1 MAKAP
6 LIVIVDD
13 DDSVREAT
21 KNLIRVLGYHV
32 DAFASAEDFLNS
44 DLVPATSCLITDVQM
59 PGMSGVELQRE
70 LSAGG
75 HRTPIIFVTAYPD
88 EAIETRVIRN
98 GAIGYLSKPLQ
109 EQSLLA
115 CIDEALN
122 AEDDRPT

>member
-32 DAFASAEDFLNS
+32 DAFASAEAFLNS
-44 DLVPATSCLITDVQM
+44 DLVSATSCLITDVQM
-59 PGMSGVELQRE
+59 PGMSGVDLQRK

-88 EAIETRVIRN
+88 EAIETRVIRD
-98 GAIGYLSKPLQ
+98 GAIGYLSKPLR
-109 EQSLLA
+109 EQCLLA
-115 CIDEALN
+115 CLDEALN
-122 AEDDRPT
+122 AEGNHPR